1 MPRHFAFL
9 GKRKRSQLS
18 FTLFSSPFHM
28 RYFLGIDGGGT
39 QTRAVVID
47 GKREILG
54 RGKAGA
60 SNHYSVG
67 ADVAAQNC
75 LSAAQNAIADAST
88 QNPDFEASEI
98 AAWGFGLAGVR
109 RPRDYATM
117 HLAIEAVCSRRFALE
132 TDVVAAHAGAF
143 SGQPGI
149 ILSAGTGAICFGAD
163 ENGEQ
168 FYADGLGPL
177 IGDEG
182 GGYWMGIEALRAT
195 GRALDGRGP
204 KTRLAAP
211 ILEHLGV
218 QNSDELVQFVHSEA
232 CSREKI
238 AALSRVVLALADEGS
253 SEAAQIRARGAIL
266 LSSGVKSVA
275 RAMLHR
281 RLERA
286 MSEDGALEPLEV
298 LVALRGGLFE
308 DDFLRASLGYAVTE
322 IMVELKRDFLP
333 IASWKVVKP
342 RTEAAVGAA
351 ILGQLVA

>member
-1 MPRHFAFL
+1 
-9 GKRKRSQLS
+9 
-18 FTLFSSPFHM
+18 M
-28 RYFLGIDGGGT
+28 RYFIGIDGGGT
-39 QTRAVVID
+39 LTRAVVID
-47 GKREILG
+47 GKREVLG
-54 RGKAGA
+54 RGEAGA
-60 SNHYSVG
+60 SNHHSVR
-67 ADVAAQNC
+67 AEVAAQNC
-75 LSAAQNAIADAST
+75 ALAVKQAIADAENSH
-88 QNPDFEASEI
+88 PEFDALEI

-109 RPRDYATM
+109 RPNDYALM
-117 HLAIEAVCSRRFALE
+117 QSALEGICARPFSLE

-149 ILSAGTGAICFGAD
+149 VLSAGTGGICFGAD
-163 ENGEQ
+163 EHGEK

-211 ILEHLGV
+211 VMEHLGV
-218 QNSDELVQFVHSEA
+218 ETLDELVEFAHSQA
-232 CSREKI
+232 CSREKV
-238 AALSRVVLALADEGS
+238 ASLSRVVFSLADQGS
-253 SEAAQIRARGAIL
+253 NEAAQIRARAAAL
-266 LSSGVKSVA
+266 LSSSVKSVA
-275 RAMLHR
+275 RAMLSR

-286 MSEDGALEPLEV
+286 MTDGDGVSAPLEV

-308 DDFLRASLGYAVTE
+308 DEFLRASLGYAVTE

-333 IASWKVVKP
+333 IASWKIVKP
-342 RTEAAVGAA
+342 RYDAAVGAA